1 MDWMQIATQ
10 LGVPVACMA
19 VLALAIWRVAV
30 WAGSHVLMPLV
41 TSHIQFLSEV
51 TTELKKQTE
60 AYGVQSR
67 VLQEMNA
74 KLSRPG

>member
-19 VLALAIWRVAV
+19 VLSLAIWRSAV
-30 WAGSHVLMPLV
+30 WAGAHVLMPLV
-41 TSHIQFLSEV
+41 KAHVHFLDEV
-51 TTELKKQTE
+51 TLQLQKQTE

-67 VLQEMNA
+67 VLQEMNT
-74 KLSRPG
+74 KLDRRG